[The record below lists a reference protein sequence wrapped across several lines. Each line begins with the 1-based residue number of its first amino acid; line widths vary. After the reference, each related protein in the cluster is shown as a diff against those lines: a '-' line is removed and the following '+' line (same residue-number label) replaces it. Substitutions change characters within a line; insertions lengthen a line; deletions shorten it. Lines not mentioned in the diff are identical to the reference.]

1 MGIRFNMQKISFIKL
16 LNNINFT
23 ILKKL
28 FFLLSL
34 SYFYFYFFKNFDQI
48 SFNIDF
54 ARNGKYIF
62 LAFVFCILSIFF
74 NAIAWKNIVIWFG
87 KNKNKNKNNLIYFY
101 VLTNVLKYVPGGIW
115 HFFERYNFLKD
126 ISNPQLAFYSTLV
139 EPYFMLCASFLL
151 ASVGIIFSPF
161 YFLLLIPLVFL
172 NRKLIYLILRRLEI
186 LKIKTISALKFNNT
200 KYGFEERIKIIS
212 FFPARAFL
220 IEILFVLSKFIGFI
234 ICFYVVNLENQYSI
248 FYLLVIFCLSW
259 AIGLIVP
266 TAPGGVGVFEACFL
280 FFVGKNIPQNIIFVS
295 LIYFRLISTLADL
308 LLGLPFLL
316 RKLLK
321 RI

>member
-1 MGIRFNMQKISFIKL
+1 MEIRFNMQKISFINFLKY
-16 LNNINFT
+16 INFK

-28 FFLLSL
+28 FFTLSL
-34 SYFYFYFFKNFDQI
+34 SYFCFCFYKNFDQI
-48 SFNIDF
+48 SFNINF

-62 LAFVFCILSIFF
+62 LSFFFCILSIFF
-74 NAIAWKNIVIWFG
+74 NALAWENIVIWFG
-87 KNKNKNKNNLIYFY
+87 KNKTKNNVISFY
-101 VLTNVLKYVPGGIW
+101 LLTNVLKYVPGGIW

-126 ISNPQLAFYSTLV
+126 ISNPQLAFYSTLI
-139 EPYFMLCASFLL
+139 EPYFMLCSSFLL

-161 YFLLLIPLVFL
+161 YFLLLIPIVFL
-172 NRKLIYLILRRLEI
+172 NRKLIYLILRRLET
-186 LKIKTISALKFNNT
+186 LKIKTINALKINNI
-200 KYGFEERIKIIS
+200 KDRYEERIKISS

-234 ICFYVVNLENQYSI
+234 ICFYVVNLENQINI

-295 LIYFRLISTLADL
+295 LIYFRLISTSADL
-308 LLGLPFLL
+308 FLGLPFLL
-316 RKLLK
+316 RKFLK
-321 RI
+321 II